1 MASDRTASSGQ
12 ETAVGLVILLALVGI
27 ATWVLV
33 AQSRFDPAIISPVAL
48 KEGTAPV
55 SRSTDPGSSALQEF
69 IAEGMRPLSPIESF
83 GPETLSEKIDGK
95 AELYLSAGFLQLHC
109 QRFVKAGEA
118 ASWMEV
124 FVYDMGNLRSAFS
137 VYSSQRRADARDA
150 PFARFAYQS
159 QNALF
164 FIHGQYYVEIV
175 ASAETMLPEM
185 LAFGQRFI
193 SVKPAE
199 TGGEVSEVSLFP
211 PTGLN
216 EGSVSLL
223 SSDVFGFEGL
233 DQVFVASY
241 TLDRVQMTAF
251 VSLRKDEEE
260 AATLASSYHRF
271 LLRNGGVEEEA
282 AGSIPG
288 LKVVSLLDTFELV
301 FVRGRYL
308 AGIHEAD
315 NREIALRLAI
325 ELDKALQGVS
335 P

>member
-1 MASDRTASSGQ
+1 MASDRTASSRQ
-12 ETAVGLVILLALVGI
+12 QTAVGLVILLALGGI

-33 AQSRFDPAIISPVAL
+33 AQSRFDPAIISPAIL
-48 KEGTAPV
+48 KEGKAPASGSV
-55 SRSTDPGSSALQEF
+55 DPEKTALQDVLG
-69 IAEGMRPLSPIESF
+69 EGMRPLSPLESF
-83 GPETLSEKIDGK
+83 NPETLSEKIDGK

-109 QRFVKAGEA
+109 QRFVKANEA

-124 FVYDMGNLRSAFS
+124 FVYEMGGMRSAFS
-137 VYSSQRRADARDA
+137 VFSSQRRADARDD
-150 PFARFAYQS
+150 PFTRFAYHS

-164 FIHGQYYVEIV
+164 FVHGQYYVEIV
-175 ASAETMLPEM
+175 ASTESMLPEM
-185 LAFGQRFI
+185 LAYGQRFV
-193 SVKPAE
+193 SLQPAQ
-199 TGGEVSEVSLFP
+199 TGGEVSEVALFP
-211 PTGLN
+211 TSGLDTG
-216 EGSVSLL
+216 SISLL

-241 TLDRVQMTAF
+241 TLDGVQMTAF

-260 AATLASSYHRF
+260 AAALASSYHRF
-271 LLRNGGVEEEA
+271 LLRNGGVEAES

-315 NREIALRLAI
+315 KPDLALRLAI
-325 ELDKALQGVS
+325 ELDRALQGVT